1 MASLIKV
8 LDLYNDIA
16 TATGFPLYTNETDTP
31 DITRFLLEMI
41 TEGLHSTLDNLYINS
56 NTLERTDIIKIDS
69 SKDKYSFQ
77 GIIKHIDLVQP
88 NGNIKPLFYNNI
100 VDFNRANTENTGE
113 LAKSKGE
120 PQSYV
125 IKNGYIKLF
134 PFPKRDYKLILTLS
148 SKDIVLSDE
157 DVYQV
162 SVKSINDSIIG
173 TKEFETC
180 VKLRTIALI
189 YIKCNNQLSQLYS
202 QLANERLKAYIE
214 SDFGSN
220 QADRINNPSAGHYDA
235 RRGLLG

>member
-16 TATGFPLYTNETDTP
+16 TATGFPQYTNETDTP

-41 TEGLHSTLDNLYINS
+41 TEGLHSTLDNLYIN
-56 NTLERTDIIKIDS
+56 NNALERTDIIKVEPT
-69 SKDKYSFQ
+69 KDQYSFQ

-88 NGNIKPLFYNNI
+88 DGYVKPLVYNNV
-100 VDFNRANTENTGE
+100 VDFHRVNPENSE
-113 LAKSKGE
+113 ILHKGE
-120 PQSYV
+120 PSSYV

-134 PFPKRDYKLILTLS
+134 PFPDKKYKLILTMS
-148 SKDIVLSDE
+148 SKDIVLSNE

-162 SVKSINDSIIG
+162 SVKSIDDSIIG

-214 SDFGSN
+214 SDYGSN
-220 QADRINNPSAGHYDA
+220 QADRINNPSAGHYNA

>member
-16 TATGFPLYTNETDTP
+16 TATGFPQYTNETDTP

-56 NTLERTDIIKIDS
+56 NALERTDIIKTEPT
-69 SKDKYSFQ
+69 KDKYSFQ

-88 NGNIKPLFYNNI
+88 DGYIKPLVYNNVI
-100 VDFNRANTENTGE
+100 DFNRANPENSE
-113 LAKSKGE
+113 ILHKGE
-120 PQSYV
+120 PSSYV

-134 PFPKRDYKLILTLS
+134 PFPDKKYKLILTMS
-148 SKDIVLSDE
+148 SKDIVLSNE

-162 SVKSINDSIIG
+162 SVKSIDDSIIG

-214 SDFGSN
+214 SDYGSN
-220 QADRINNPSAGHYDA
+220 QADRINNPSAGHFNA